1 MNVQLKMEAANIFA
15 GIQLELITVLVN
27 KVRHHMSRM
36 FQGDHIKFQDS
47 FYTRMATIA
56 KKAAANTK

>member
-1 MNVQLKMEAANIFA
+1 MEAANIFA